1 MSRYIVVLFVLLE
14 LQLADLHT
22 VPLTTECPAVDH
34 CNGKFVLTLQQL
46 HDRKLNCG
54 KYARYLACVEDKLTE
69 CHKAATSTESQ
80 SSSTETSTVS
90 TSESSSDETSE
101 SPTTSPT
108 TSPSDTTTH
117 AHPHEHNHTDFHSEQ
132 LVKMKTAR
140 ASLCSKEETG
150 VITIDAKYVTLF
162 EQFYNKKERY
172 ANFEYYPYLRQNL
185 SMQAGCGPLA
195 NCSLALKPYAQ
206 FSETYFPCPALL
218 EFEDCFKLNR
228 DDCPELRNVTSL
240 PASVNVIDQ
249 ECEVGTS
256 STLTTPVT
264 LLLVSMWCACVL

>member
-1 MSRYIVVLFVLLE
+1 MSRYSVVLFVLLE
-14 LQLADLHT
+14 FQLADLHT

-34 CNGKFVLTLQQL
+34 CNGKFVLTLQQI
-46 HDRKLNCG
+46 HDRKLDCG
-54 KYARYLACVEDKLTE
+54 KYARYLACVEDKLAQ
-69 CHKAATSTESQ
+69 CQGASTSTESQ
-80 SSSTETSTVS
+80 SSSTETSTVT
-90 TSESSSDETSE
+90 TSESSSEQ
-101 SPTTSPT
+101 TSPT
-108 TSPSDTTTH
+108 TSSTTSPTDTTSH
-117 AHPHEHNHTDFHSEQ
+117 AHPEVHSEQ

-140 ASLCSKEETG
+140 ASLCSKEESG
-150 VITIDAKYVTLF
+150 VITINAKYVKLF

-240 PASVNVIDQ
+240 PASVNIIDQ
-249 ECEVGTS
+249 ECEVGIS
-256 STLTTPVT
+256 SSLTTPLA
-264 LLLVSMWCACVL
+264 LLIISVWSACVL